1 MKSSGITIVILL
13 AFVFAGYYATISI
26 GPKFG
31 FLKDKM
37 EEGRNGKL
45 APGERRLLAAH
56 GCSLHLPDGWVEKE
70 EQRDAVLFEF
80 PRGARDRGSMII
92 DSEDFPGSL
101 KEFTEAHLKNM
112 MTANPEM
119 QVVSEGP
126 FQTEGGVPAHKITMR
141 NRIGT
146 VYLAQGMYFF
156 EGPPGK
162 KIKVTYAAS
171 VAGDDLE
178 PIFDGCLKT
187 LLLHTGPETGV
198 TAGAVGESK

>member
-1 MKSSGITIVILL
+1 MKSPMTIIILL
-13 AFVFAGYYATISI
+13 SVVIAGYYTAMEM
-26 GPKFG
+26 GPRFG
-31 FLKDKM
+31 FFKDKG
-37 EEGRNGKL
+37 EEAGEQKL
-45 APGERRLLAAH
+45 EPGDRRLLAAH
-56 GCSLHLPDGWVEKE
+56 GCSLHLPNGWVEKKE
-70 EQRDAVLFEF
+70 SRSAVLFEF

-92 DSEDFPGSL
+92 DSEDFPGTL
-101 KEFTEAHLKNM
+101 KEFTEGHLKNM

-126 FQTEGGVPAHKITMR
+126 FPTEGNIPAYKVTMR

-187 LLLHTGPETGV
+187 LLLHTGPEKEDAAGTGV
-198 TAGAVGESK
+198 VK